1 MLGIIFIYCAVI
13 GGVFLLLQLLMM
25 FIGSD
30 ESGDLGDVDGGF
42 DGDIDAGDIDGQGHS
57 SSSLF
62 FEIFS
67 LRTVASA
74 VTFFGLV
81 GMAVLRSGGSE
92 SQAISFGAIAGVAS
106 LYGVY
111 WIYKQLYRLQS
122 SGNQNIQNA
131 IGLPAQVYVPI
142 PEANQGRGKVQFQMQ
157 GRIVEYQAVTDDD
170 VKLATGEH
178 VYVHQIVNADTV
190 LVSRAVPAAIESATT

>member
-1 MLGIIFIYCAVI
+1 MLGMIFVYCAVI

-30 ESGDLGDVDGGF
+30 EGGDIGDVDGGF
-42 DGDIDAGDIDGQGHS
+42 DGDIDSGDINGHA

-81 GMAVLRSGGSE
+81 GMAVLRSGGTE
-92 SQAISFGAIAGVAS
+92 SQAISFGAIAGMAS

-131 IGLPAQVYVPI
+131 IGLPAQVYIPI
-142 PEANQGRGKVQFQMQ
+142 PAANQGRGKVQFQMQ

-178 VYVHQIVNADTV
+178 VYVHQVVNADTV
-190 LVSRAVPAAIESATT
+190 LVSRAVPVTIESATT